1 MSNRPRPSILEM
13 FDPLARPSTPPRD
26 GSSSD
31 SDKENSQP
39 PNADLGMTAIFG
51 RTYKLP
57 HCSPTQPR
65 QLKTRLVDVG
75 DVTLDLSQVNVQD
88 YDSDEEDQHL
98 LTMTMPEDDEESA
111 ESETEHE
118 QPPVEPRL
126 RSGPSTPR
134 TPLGEL
140 QLEQET
146 PIFRSKMF
154 KREVLDFSPR
164 TPQAFAKSPLSS
176 VIDRVNAS
184 GRTFA
189 SQEPASPALGSPM
202 PSPKL
207 GPEIKVSA
215 VDSESDN
222 GDEADVEENEND
234 VPEPKPASPQ
244 PALRPSPNLRPNPR
258 DSFASN
264 TSNRMSLDLQSS
276 FQIHFESTDAS
287 FDLMNDKISFLHNTS
302 KGESF
307 LADLD
312 ESLEDDENVVPP
324 SLPSPT
330 SSSSS
335 KSTPRTSPR
344 TTEAVDEVPVTPT
357 SPSPPAAPTT
367 HPDPA
372 PPVIL
377 NDVPASASESPTTE
391 AASPAVSRA
400 PSPDPVSTAT
410 VRAPVFTAPA
420 ASSRPVVKPA
430 VATPQIPGGRRT
442 SMAPPALVPALRIVK
457 RTRKEPRSSTVSSL
471 CSTKEEAPMTA
482 KDASAAATTS
492 RPPRRSSVSTAQASG
507 PRRLLTSDAPAPPV
521 PTLRLGGSGP
531 KRIKVPAAST
541 PAEAPMRPTSR
552 TESAPLRPVGRAE
565 ASTHARPV
573 PRVSSAPAPVP
584 AKDPVTRP
592 GVPRAVSSKLPA
604 PSSRIPAVGRS
615 SGLPMPASKRTVP
628 TIRRT

>member
-312 ESLEDDENVVPP
+312 ESLEDDEN
-324 SLPSPT
+324 
-330 SSSSS
+330 
-335 KSTPRTSPR
+335 
-344 TTEAVDEVPVTPT
+344 EAVDEVPATPA

-372 PPVIL
+372 PPVLL
-377 NDVPASASESPTTE
+377 NDVPASASESPATE
-391 AASPAVSRA
+391 APSPAVSRA

-410 VRAPVFTAPA
+410 VRAPVFTAPSTA
-420 ASSRPVVKPA
+420 SRPVAKPA

-471 CSTKEEAPMTA
+471 FSTKEEAPVMV

-541 PAEAPMRPTSR
+541 PAEAPMRPVSR
-552 TESAPLRPVGRAE
+552 TESAPLRPVARTE
-565 ASTHARPV
+565 ASAHARPV

-584 AKDPVTRP
+584 TKDPVTRP

>member
-276 FQIHFESTDAS
+276 FQLHFESSEAS

-312 ESLEDDENVVPP
+312 ESLEDDEN
-324 SLPSPT
+324 
-330 SSSSS
+330 
-335 KSTPRTSPR
+335 
-344 TTEAVDEVPVTPT
+344 EAVDEVPATPT

-372 PPVIL
+372 PPVLL
-377 NDVPASASESPTTE
+377 NDVPASASELPATE
-391 AASPAVSRA
+391 APSPAVSRA

-420 ASSRPVVKPA
+420 TASRPIVKPA

-471 CSTKEEAPMTA
+471 SSTKEEAPMTV
-482 KDASAAATTS
+482 KDAAAATTS

-541 PAEAPMRPTSR
+541 AAEAPMRPTSR
-552 TESAPLRPVGRAE
+552 TESAPLRPVARTE
-565 ASTHARPV
+565 ASAHARPV

-584 AKDPVTRP
+584 AKDPRP

>member
-276 FQIHFESTDAS
+276 FQLHFESSEAS

-312 ESLEDDENVVPP
+312 ESLEDDEN
-324 SLPSPT
+324 
-330 SSSSS
+330 
-335 KSTPRTSPR
+335 
-344 TTEAVDEVPVTPT
+344 EAVDEVPATPT
-357 SPSPPAAPTT
+357 SPSPPTAPTT

-372 PPVIL
+372 PPVLL
-377 NDVPASASESPTTE
+377 NDVPASASELPAVE
-391 AASPAVSRA
+391 APSPAVSRA
-400 PSPDPVSTAT
+400 PSPDPVSTVT
-410 VRAPVFTAPA
+410 VRAPVFTAPSTA
-420 ASSRPVVKPA
+420 SRPVAKPA

-471 CSTKEEAPMTA
+471 SSTKEEAPVMV

-552 TESAPLRPVGRAE
+552 TESAPLRPVARTETSA
-565 ASTHARPV
+565 HARPV

-615 SGLPMPASKRTVP
+615 SGLPMPASKRAVP